1 MAAQLGGVTIALL
14 LLAGTTSAQAPSQ
27 PSLCTL
33 LPKAEVKAL
42 LGATDAFDRVEPR
55 ARSGKTGYACDYA
68 GLSIGL
74 HDGYPEAPPPTAQ
87 LLQGVGKQA
96 FVVTSS
102 ASVRLVAD
110 LDILAPYR
118 NLSITRTVDASSSTD
133 AAKSDVVA
141 IAKALIPKLK

>member
-1 MAAQLGGVTIALL
+1 
-14 LLAGTTSAQAPSQ
+14 
-27 PSLCTL
+27 
-33 LPKAEVKAL
+33 
-42 LGATDAFDRVEPR
+42 
-55 ARSGKTGYACDYA
+55 
-68 GLSIGL
+68 
-74 HDGYPEAPPPTAQ
+74 